1 MHSKEQLVELHIRE
15 YESRQKHVDELLHAV
30 KKHAENKPELHDDLK
45 AFSEKRDDL
54 SEDLAA
60 LKQRPIDEWAVHEI
74 EDAGPM
80 GIWYGL
86 ISELETLIERIEK

>member
-15 YESRQKHVDELLHAV
+15 YESRQKHVDELLHTV
-30 KKHAENKPELHDDLK
+30 REHAENKPELQNDLK
-45 AFSEKRDDL
+45 AFREKRDGL
-54 SEDLAA
+54 SEELTE
-60 LKQRPIDEWAVHEI
+60 LKQRPIDEWAIHEI

-86 ISELETLIERIEK
+86 ISELETLIERVEK

>member
-15 YESRQKHVDELLHAV
+15 YESRQKHVDELLHTV
-30 KKHAENKPELHDDLK
+30 KKHAENKPELQDNLK
-45 AFSEKRDDL
+45 AFKEQRDGL
-54 SEDLAA
+54 SEELTE
-60 LKQRPIDEWAVHEI
+60 LKQRPIDEWAAHEI

-86 ISELETLIERIEK
+86 ITELETLIERIEK

>member
-15 YESRQKHVDELLHAV
+15 YESRQKHVDELLHTV
-30 KKHAENKPELHDDLK
+30 REHAENKPELHNNLK
-45 AFSEKRDDL
+45 AFREQRDGL
-54 SEDLAA
+54 SEELTE

-86 ISELETLIERIEK
+86 ISELETLIERVEK